1 MPPGAAVRTVDVVP
15 TPQVARDADGV
26 PPEAFQDGPP
36 WRARRRRGP
45 PRGRPMAVLL
55 LAVQLGAT
63 WIAGTHR
70 GNTSLDA
77 LGVGLLVVASVVPG
91 VAWRHP
97 VPALL
102 TTALATGAYVG
113 LDQPGGPVFLGV
125 LVCIVAAAVRGH
137 HAMVWFAPALGGATA
152 LVVARVDAG
161 SWPTWG
167 PVVGIAVAVLGGG
180 LIGELVRERGQRY
193 AEMRRVGQERSRRRA
208 SDERLR
214 LAQELH
220 DVLAHDVSLINVQAS
235 TALHLFDADPGRARD
250 ALAAIKEVSHETL
263 QELRATVS
271 ALRREDDAVPLRPAA
286 GLADLDELA
295 ARSTAAGLAVE
306 VVRTGD
312 VRALP
317 PRVELAAYRIV
328 QEAVTNA
335 RRHSGG
341 RAAKVRLGYGD
352 QDLAV
357 TVTDDGRGRPV
368 GVPDGHG
375 LVGMRERAVALGG
388 ELTTGPGPAGGFRV
402 EARIPLQAKGSD
414 A

>member
-1 MPPGAAVRTVDVVP
+1 VVLLVGQLGLTYLASRHGTGPALDLAGAA
-15 TPQVARDADGV
+15 
-26 PPEAFQDGPP
+26 
-36 WRARRRRGP
+36 
-45 PRGRPMAVLL
+45 
-55 LAVQLGAT
+55 
-63 WIAGTHR
+63 
-70 GNTSLDA
+70 
-77 LGVGLLVVASVVPG
+77 LLVVASVAP
-91 VAWRHP
+91 AWTWRYP
-97 VPALL
+97 VPVLVV
-102 TTALATGAYVG
+102 TVLATATYLG
-113 LDQPGGPVFLGV
+113 LSEPGGPVVFGALIATV
-125 LVCIVAAAVRGH
+125 VASVRGH
-137 HAMVWFAPALGGATA
+137 RIWVWTVLAAGVGLSVLATYEDTA
-152 LVVARVDAG
+152 QWPSAGSLTARVVLAAG
-161 SWPTWG
+161 AG
-167 PVVGIAVAVLGGG
+167 VIA
-180 LIGELVRERGQRY
+180 ELARERSQRY
-193 AEMRRVGQERSRRRA
+193 AEMREGRQERSRRQA

-235 TALHLFDADPGRARD
+235 TALHLFDEDPGRARD

-271 ALRREDDAVPLRPAA
+271 ALRREDDAAPLRPAA

-295 ARSTAAGLAVE
+295 ARSTAAGLTVE
-306 VVRTGD
+306 VVRTGE
-312 VRALP
+312 VRVLP

-341 RAAKVRLGYGD
+341 LAAEVCLEYGD
-352 QDLAV
+352 EDLAV

-388 ELTTGPGPAGGFRV
+388 ELGTGPGPDGGFRV
-402 EARIPLQAKGSD
+402 KARIPLQAKGSG

>member
-271 ALRREDDAVPLRPAA
+271 ALRREDDAAPLRPAA

-341 RAAKVRLGYGD
+341 RAAKVLLGYGD
-352 QDLAV
+352 EDLAV